1 MMCDVM
7 PSISEDA
14 DRRDSMCSD
23 GDGENGCYDD
33 GCRVI
38 DDTLLLDEK
47 EELLESLREAQENV
61 ATTQSAM
68 QRLERERDS
77 LYARL
82 FTNQPVVSAPPVVLD
97 EFRKKKEVKRLDCTS
112 NRDCPPSS
120 EIGR

>member
-23 GDGENGCYDD
+23 GDGDNGCYDD

-47 EELLESLREAQENV
+47 EELLESLREAQENM
-61 ATTQSAM
+61 ATTQAAM

-82 FTNQPVVSAPPVVLD
+82 FTNQPVVSAPPSGTV
-97 EFRKKKEVKRLDCTS
+97 ES
-112 NRDCPPSS
+112 IPPALF
-120 EIGR
+120 I